1 MSIAASN
8 PSDASLAAP
17 HADERE
23 LFSLLGLSHPDLQR
37 NDKVSIDASGSV
49 WSVVFATTDTVT
61 VTTGDVTRRVP
72 VSDVLLLAKAARV
85 DTATDATKS
94 NTMRAGRAASARAPT
109 SGAALQVVGTDSSSQ
124 QQAAP
129 RRSTSTPLARC
140 TCNGREDGRQG
151 RHRITCPRSRSFSAN
166 SRRVP
171 IPGSIAEA
179 RGIINF
185 EGAEDASGPT
195 TTTAEEPAPPLGC
208 PSFEAVAA
216 LKVGVVSF
224 IPESARA
231 DVAAALAF
239 TLNAVRAVPR
249 KWAWVRLLAFAP
261 CVLAHPGHGEKIADA
276 LAKRAREWRSSND
289 AWIRMF
295 ELRSLQSRKRHTR
308 SHGAGGPGDVF
319 DDVQLPRGFESSY
332 GFKAESMSKI
342 TEATKERVI
351 ALARDGQYSK
361 AVSALAPSTV

>member
-1 MSIAASN
+1 MPNAECQMPNASPSECARLLPPPVITGPTAEPARAAVQRLDSVTTPNPTCPAPKAPRGRSMSIAASN

-94 NTMRAGRAASARAPT
+94 NAMRAGRAASARAPT

-151 RHRITCPRSRSFSAN
+151 RHRIACPRSRSFSAN

-171 IPGSIAEA
+171 LPGSIAEA
-179 RGIINF
+179 RGITNF
-185 EGAEDASGPT
+185 EGTEDASDPT
-195 TTTAEEPAPPLGC
+195 TTTAEESAPPLGC

-216 LKVGVVSF
+216 LKVGLVSF

-261 CVLAHPGHGEKIADA
+261 CAGP
-276 LAKRAREWRSSND
+276 
-289 AWIRMF
+289 
-295 ELRSLQSRKRHTR
+295 SR
-308 SHGAGGPGDVF
+308 
-319 DDVQLPRGFESSY
+319 PR
-332 GFKAESMSKI
+332 
-342 TEATKERVI
+342 
-351 ALARDGQYSK
+351 
-361 AVSALAPSTV
+361 